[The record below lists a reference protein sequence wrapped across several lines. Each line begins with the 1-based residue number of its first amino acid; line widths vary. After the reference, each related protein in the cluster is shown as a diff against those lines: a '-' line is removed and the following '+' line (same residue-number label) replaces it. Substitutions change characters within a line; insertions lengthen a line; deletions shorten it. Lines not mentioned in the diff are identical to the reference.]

1 MNLDDF
7 IIACFCLID
16 DQVPAVLKGKPLRTR
31 GPAPRLSDSE
41 VLTIEV
47 VGSYLGLSQDKAL
60 YDYFRR
66 HYAHFF
72 PALAGLHRSTFV
84 RQAANL
90 WALKERLWCHLRD
103 ALIRYDPTVAILD
116 SLPLPV
122 CRFAR
127 SWRCVR
133 LREVAAYG
141 KDHSGKQTIY
151 GLRLHL
157 RLCWPGLI
165 TQAFLAPANEQDFE
179 IAPVLTEG
187 TWGVAL
193 GDRTYWVQR
202 IQEEMRWCGVLL
214 LAPYRRA
221 SSPKSKATES
231 KVLGRVRYLV
241 DTVFGQLT
249 DRCGLKRLWARDVW
263 HLRNRLL
270 RAFLMHTIGFLFNQQ
285 DQAPVLQLE
294 RLVA

>member
-1 MNLDDF
+1 M
-7 IIACFCLID
+7 
-16 DQVPAVLKGKPLRTR
+16 LKGKPLRTR

-66 HYAHFF
+66 HYAHFS
-72 PALAGLHRSTFV
+72 PALAGLHRTTFV

-103 ALIRYDPTVAILD
+103 ELIRYDPTVAILD

-127 SWRCVR
+127 SSRCVR

-165 TQAFLAPANEQDFE
+165 TQAFLAPANEQDVE
-179 IAPVLTEG
+179 MAPVLTEG

-193 GDRTYWVQR
+193 GDRNYWVPR
-202 IQEEMRWCGVLL
+202 IQEELRWCGVLL